1 MKKGNLSSNIT
12 NLFKKMGSAIQKHS
26 PEILTGIA
34 VAGSVTS
41 TVLAVK
47 ATPKAIRLI
56 EDAEDEKGDKLTVK
70 ETVQT
75 CWKCYIPSALSGAA
89 AISCMIGSQ
98 SINSRRSAALATA
111 YKLSEEAFS
120 IYKDKV
126 IETIGEKK
134 EEEIRSK
141 VAKERIDRDP
151 ADNKE
156 VIITGNGNVLCYDVM
171 SGRYFESSIETLRRI
186 QNDLNM
192 TMINGFSYVSLSE
205 FYDELGLRHTK
216 TSDDLG
222 WNLNRDGQIDI
233 RFDTELTE
241 DGRPCVVVDFGCRPN
256 PNFDKFFR

>member
-1 MKKGNLSSNIT
+1 MKKGSISNF
-12 NLFKKMGSAIQKHS
+12 FKKAGQAIQKHS

-34 VAGSVTS
+34 VVSGITS

-47 ATPKAIRLI
+47 ATPKAMRLL
-56 EDAEDEKGDKLTVK
+56 EEAREEKGEELTAK
-70 ETVQT
+70 ETVKT
-75 CWKCYIPSALSGAA
+75 AWKCYIPATLSGAA
-89 AISCMIGSQ
+89 SISCMIGAQ
-98 SINSRRSAALATA
+98 SVNTRRSAALATA

-126 IETIGEKK
+126 VETIGEKK

-141 VAKERIDRDP
+141 VAKERIDRNP
-151 ADNKE
+151 VDNRE
-156 VIITGNGNVLCYDVM
+156 VIITGSGAVLCYDVM
-171 SGRYFESSIETLRRI
+171 SGRYFESDIETLRRI

-192 TMINGFSYVSLSE
+192 RMINGFSYVTLSE

-216 TSDDLG
+216 TSDELG

-241 DGRPCVVVDFGCRPN
+241 DNRPCVVVDFGCRPDY
-256 PNFDKFFR
+256 NFDKLFR